1 MPDTNIEFL
10 ATLESIIRQRLEE
23 EPKGSYT
30 AELVAQGDKRV
41 AQKVGEEAIELAL
54 ASAAGDREEQLAEA
68 ADLIYH
74 LLVLWAEQGIKPEE
88 VFAELES
95 RAGTSGVEEK
105 QSRTGDDS

>member
-1 MPDTNIEFL
+1 MADTNIEFL

-74 LLVLWAEQGIKPEE
+74 LLVLLASKEIRLGEVAEK
-88 VFAELES
+88 LEQRHRS
-95 RAGTSGVEEK
+95 VA
-105 QSRTGDDS
+105 